1 MSLRQGEKKWVNVW
15 DILPLDPTYNRST
28 YGVHITDY
36 GTSDIDDGYFT
47 IPYSEAKRDPDL
59 VAPLYLPKKGAYF
72 PQEKSTVP
80 RRFCKGSE
88 NNILIVKFFRNTKT
102 IG

>member
-1 MSLRQGEKKWVNVW
+1 MSLREGVKKRVNVW

-28 YGVHITDY
+28 YGVHIIDY

-59 VAPLYLPKKGAYF
+59 VAPLYLPKNRAYL
-72 PQEKSTVP
+72 PQEESTVP

-88 NNILIVKFFRNTKT
+88 KQYPHCEFFRNTKT